1 MRAERAGSIICLLII
16 SFSFLGIARTHVEGA
31 SGQFG
36 NATNSS
42 SENSTTTT
50 STIPNNTASAII
62 PTTTRSFNLTTSS
75 TNSGGGFQNATVGS
89 QYVVGVAPQVIYG
102 GFSPASF
109 SLNFFHT
116 AVINTS
122 VDALNNGLYTYQV
135 SNGLPLSSINFNL
148 NSSDTYIIFIQITY
162 PFAVSSNL
170 TWRLT
175 DPGQFPS
182 GGSEGFV
189 KTNIIDLEFQISL
202 LEYFSLPTAAEIANA
217 TVFAEHDYLNQQV
230 ADLHNEELNFEQTTN
245 MIVFWDNVGVIIAVI
260 VTAVAAIFMYRQANK
275 IR

>member
-16 SFSFLGIARTHVEGA
+16 SLSFLGIAKTHVEAAG
-31 SGQFG
+31 GQFG
-36 NATNSS
+36 NSTNSS
-42 SENSTTTT
+42 ITTTA
-50 STIPNNTASAII
+50 IPNNTASAII
-62 PTTTRSFNLTTSS
+62 STTTLTTSS
-75 TNSGGGFQNATVGS
+75 SNSTGVGFQNATVGS

-102 GFSPASF
+102 GFSPATF
-109 SLNFFHT
+109 VLNFFQSG
-116 AVINTS
+116 VINTS
-122 VDALNNGLYTYQV
+122 VDALNNGLYTYLVQ
-135 SNGLPLSSINFNL
+135 NGNPTSSINFNL
-148 NSSDTYIIFIQITY
+148 NSSDTYIIFVQITY
-162 PFAVSSNL
+162 PYAINSNL

-202 LEYFSLPTAAEIANA
+202 LEYFQLPTAAEIANA

-245 MIVFWDNVGVIIAVI
+245 MIVFWDNVGVIIAVV
-260 VTAVAAIFMYRQANK
+260 VTVVAAIFMYRQANK

>member
-16 SFSFLGIARTHVEGA
+16 SLSFLGIAGTQVEAAG
-31 SGQFG
+31 GQFG

-42 SENSTTTT
+42 SSVSTTTF
-50 STIPNNTASAII
+50 SAILNNTASAII
-62 PTTTRSFNLTTSS
+62 ATTTLTTSS
-75 TNSGGGFQNATVGS
+75 SSSSNSSGGFQNATVGS
-89 QYVVGVAPQVIYG
+89 QYVIGVAPQVIYG

-109 SLNFFHT
+109 VLNFFQSG
-116 AVINTS
+116 VINTS
-122 VDALNNGLYTYQV
+122 VDALNNGLYTYLVQ
-135 SNGLPLSSINFNL
+135 NGNPTSSINFNL

-162 PFAVSSNL
+162 PYAISSNL

-202 LEYFSLPTAAEIANA
+202 LEYFQLPTAAEIANA

-230 ADLHNEELNFEQTTN
+230 VDLHNEELNFEQTTN
-245 MIVFWDNVGVIIAVI
+245 MIVFWDNIGVIIAVI
-260 VTAVAAIFMYRQANK
+260 VTVVAAIFMYRQANK